1 MVLQQSH
8 RRHVA
13 SQPTGL
19 DISRI
24 LGISSTLAIN
34 VLALLLLLIPSNM
47 PAPISWNEPKPTT
60 EAVPIVPVKPK
71 PEKQPE
77 KVEVVKQ
84 RTTPAPTTK
93 PTTVTTPVEHP
104 ITYPDG
110 EVFVETTVE
119 ATGDVAG
126 PPDIAPPSAP
136 LQGMRLEYANTPS
149 PAYPRDAIRNNLQ
162 GTVMLEV
169 LVDVDG
175 KPIKVTIHSSS
186 GHRILDQEA
195 VRHVLRR
202 WTFRPAMKDG
212 RAVQAIGLVPIE
224 FTLDRM

>member
-8 RRHVA
+8 RRHAA
-13 SQPTGL
+13 SPETRL

-24 LGISSTLAIN
+24 LGISSTMAVN
-34 VLALLLLLIPSNM
+34 VLALLLLLIPANLP
-47 PAPISWNEPKPTT
+47 PAPALPEPDIQLHWITP
-60 EAVPIVPVKPK
+60 PKPK
-71 PEKQPE
+71 PETKPE
-77 KVEVVKQ
+77 VVEVVKP
-84 RTTPAPTTK
+84 RPTPTATAR
-93 PTTVTTPVEHP
+93 PTTVPTPVEQSM
-104 ITYPDG
+104 TFPDG

-119 ATGDVAG
+119 PTTDAVG
-126 PPDIAPPSAP
+126 PPDIAPTGP

-149 PAYPRDAIRNNLQ
+149 PTYPRDAIRGNLQ
-162 GTVMLEV
+162 GTVILEV

-175 KPIKVTIHSSS
+175 KPLKVSIHASS

-212 RAVQAIGLVPIE
+212 RAMQAVGLVPIE
-224 FTLDRM
+224 FVLDRM

>member
-8 RRHVA
+8 RRHAA
-13 SQPTGL
+13 SPETRL

-34 VLALLLLLIPSNM
+34 VLAMLMLMIPSNM
-47 PAPISWNEPKPTT
+47 PAPITWHEPKPTT
-60 EAVPIVPVKPK
+60 EAVPIVPVKPQ

-77 KVEVVKQ
+77 KVEVVKP
-84 RTTPAPTTK
+84 RATPTPTPK
-93 PTTVTTPVEHP
+93 PTTVSTPVEQSM
-104 ITYPDG
+104 TFPDG
-110 EVFVETTVE
+110 EVFVETTIE
-119 ATGDVAG
+119 PTSDVTG
-126 PPDIAPPSAP
+126 PPDIAPTGP

-149 PAYPRDAIRNNLQ
+149 PTYPRDAIRGNLQ
-162 GTVMLEV
+162 GTVILEV

-175 KPIKVTIHSSS
+175 KPLKVSIHASS

-212 RAVQAIGLVPIE
+212 RAMQAVGLVPIE
-224 FTLDRM
+224 FVLDRM